1 MDLRGWKA
9 NIFQKRG
16 NKLIEIRCTNCGGIF
31 DRTILN
37 YVCPNCG
44 GYFDIPVFPKI
55 SDQKISKSESGVMR
69 YRNLLGLDNS
79 SVLIT
84 LGEGGTPLVKENHEG
99 LQIFHKM
106 ESLNPTGS
114 YKDRGTVVLVN
125 YLKENNVTEII
136 EDSSGNAGASL
147 AAYATRSGIKARIFV
162 PESASGP
169 KRKQIEVYGAELIAV
184 PGPRANAA
192 AAAKKEAD
200 TGAIYAS
207 HAFMPMGMLGI
218 GTIAYELFEEL
229 GQGIQTVIIPVGH
242 GGLMLGIIR
251 GFETLLASGYIS
263 KLPYFVGVQA
273 KLCSPVAD
281 YFNNVKNGGN
291 YQKSIAEGVNVTDP
305 VRGKLISD
313 FIRNNN
319 GMIMTV
325 KEKCILPAYKELAS
339 RGIHVEPTSALTW
352 AALKELPSLGNGTHV
367 LIQTGSGLKY
377 QQ

>member
-1 MDLRGWKA
+1 M
-9 NIFQKRG
+9 
-16 NKLIEIRCTNCGGIF
+16 IEITCINCGGNF
-31 DRTILN
+31 DRSIMY

-55 SDQKISKSESGVMR
+55 IDQKISKSESGVMR

-79 SVLIT
+79 TVPIT
-84 LGEGGTPLVKENHEG
+84 LGEGGTPLVKDNHEG

-125 YLKENNVTEII
+125 YLKENNISEII

-147 AAYATRSGIKARIFV
+147 AAYATRADIKARIYV

-169 KRKQIEVYGAELIAV
+169 KRKQIEEYGAGLIAV
-184 PGPRANAA
+184 PGPRGNAA
-192 AAAKKEAD
+192 AAVKEEAD
-200 TGAIYAS
+200 NGAVYAS

-218 GTIAYELFEEL
+218 GTIAYELFEAL
-229 GQGIQTVIIPVGH
+229 GEGIQTVIVPVGH
-242 GGLMLGIIR
+242 GGLMLGIMR

-281 YFNNVKNGGN
+281 YYNNEENTGN
-291 YQKSIAEGVNVTDP
+291 YQKSIAEGVNVSDP
-305 VRGKLISD
+305 VRGKLITD

-319 GMIMTV
+319 GMIVTV
-325 KEKCILPAYKELAS
+325 EEKSILPAYKELAL

-352 AALKELPSLGNGTHV
+352 AALKELPSLGNGPHV